1 MARIIGGIPTQTLN
15 QLDLQQPTQFD
26 FNNLAAMD
34 DAGLEEDFYE
44 NFAPVAT
51 PGFNLPFAKQIG
63 SGILSLVT
71 GNPLVNLFENIQG
84 FLTKE

>member
-1 MARIIGGIPTQTLN
+1 MARIVRPPK
-15 QLDLQQPTQFD
+15 QPLELIQPEYTN

-34 DAGLEEDFYE
+34 DAGLEENFYE

-63 SGILSLVT
+63 
-71 GNPLVNLFENIQG
+71 
-84 FLTKE
+84 